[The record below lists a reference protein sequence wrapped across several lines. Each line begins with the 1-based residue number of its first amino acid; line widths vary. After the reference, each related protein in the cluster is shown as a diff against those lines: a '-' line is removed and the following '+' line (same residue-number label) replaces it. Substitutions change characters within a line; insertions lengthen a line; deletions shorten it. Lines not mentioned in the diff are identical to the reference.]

1 MKKIITIFVFLNV
14 LLFAYSQSFQQKG
27 VITSTEGEALIGV
40 NILIIGEGTGTI
52 TDLDGYYEL
61 EVKPG
66 DRLRFSYVGYMTR
79 EMDVNTNQTTVDVQ
93 LAPDQYTNLD
103 EVVVVGY
110 GQAKRLTMTG
120 SVSAISA
127 REIRTVPTSNV
138 QNALA
143 GRLPGFFAQQRSGQP
158 GRDASDFFIR
168 GVSSLNNAGNQ
179 PLIIVDDIQYSYDQL
194 QQINVNEIESISIL
208 KDASTTAIYGIKGAN
223 GVLVVKTLRGETGA
237 PRVNVRLESGLQT
250 PVRKP
255 KFLNSYETAQLVNE
269 AYVNDGLVSQVPF
282 TETDLAAFQRGDDP
296 YTYPDV
302 NWYDAIFKPTAS
314 QSNMN
319 VDISGGSDR
328 LRYFISTGYF
338 LQDGLVRHFD
348 NSHDNV
354 NTNYFYR
361 RLNYR
366 TNLDF
371 DVTDNLNM
379 RLDFS
384 TRFMNINEP
393 GSMNATGEIFNFER
407 MTPYAAPFLNPNGSY
422 SYLDTR
428 GFLPTLNARLANEGY
443 KRTRRNDINILY
455 GAMYKMDAITRGL
468 SSNVRV
474 AYSSIDENFRR
485 VSRGSDGYPTYR
497 YHPDTDIYAINP
509 NEKYDYAT
517 YAVTS
522 GVDQEHW
529 NLNLQASLNYD
540 RVFDGVHDVDAMLLY
555 NRQTDTRFSNVPN
568 NFEGYSLALAY
579 KYDNKYLA
587 DLNLAYNG
595 SDRFGKDNRYGFF
608 PALGL
613 GYTISEEDFFSD
625 RIENIQM
632 LKLRLSYGLVGS
644 DVAPGDRYLYRQ
656 VYEGGGGYNFGEN
669 LQGYDSYREGA
680 LGNENVTWEKARK
693 FNLGLDVIAFDK
705 LSFTIDYFHDN
716 RYDQLVTRHDIP
728 LILGIGVSPL
738 NVARTINRGFDGSIG
753 YQTDIGQVNFHTNFV
768 FSYAKNKVIYKAEA
782 QQRYPWLAE
791 TGHSINQPFGYQFIG
806 FYTPEEI
813 GWIENSDPLA
823 PAIPNTDTPV
833 RAGDLKY
840 KDLNNDG
847 VIDDFDKSAIG
858 KPNLPTTALGWTLG
872 ANWKGFSLSVLFQG
886 SFDYSFSVVGTGIES
901 FKSQFQPVHTKRW
914 TLERFENGE
923 EIDFPRLT
931 TIPSTVN
938 SAEGYMSDF
947 WLINAWYVRLKTI
960 DFAYQIPSRVLPQ
973 YINAA
978 RFYVNAYNLLTLT
991 NYKKYQQDPEIS
1003 TNTAGDTYMNQR
1015 VFNFGV
1021 QVTF

>member
-1 MKKIITIFVFLNV
+1 MKKIITIFIFLNV
-14 LLFAYSQSFQQKG
+14 ILSAFSQTFVQKG
-27 VITSTEGEALIGV
+27 IITSTEGETLIGV
-40 NILIIGEGTGTI
+40 NILIIGEATGTV

-66 DRLRFSYVGYMTR
+66 IRLKYSYVGYMTQ
-79 EMDVNTNQTTVDVQ
+79 EIDVDISRPIVDIQ
-93 LAPDQYTNLD
+93 LVPDQYTNLD

-120 SVSAISA
+120 AVSAISA
-127 REIRTVPTSNV
+127 REIKTVPTSNV

-143 GRLPGFFAQQRSGQP
+143 GRLPGFFSQQRSGQP

-168 GVSSLNNAGNQ
+168 GVSSLNAAGNQ

-208 KDASTTAIYGIKGAN
+208 KDASTTAVYGIKGAN
-223 GVLVVKTLRGETGA
+223 GVLVVKTLRGKTGQ
-237 PRVNVRLESGLQT
+237 PQVNVRMESGLQT
-250 PVRKP
+250 PVRNP

-269 AYVNDGLVSQVPF
+269 AYINDGLISQAPF
-282 TETDLAAFQRGDDP
+282 SEADLAAFQRGDDP
-296 YTYPDV
+296 YAYPDV
-302 NWYDAIFKPTAS
+302 NWYDKIFKSVAS

-319 VDISGGSDR
+319 VDISGGSER
-328 LRYFISTGYF
+328 LRYFMSTGYF
-338 LQDGLVRHFD
+338 MQDGLVRHFD
-348 NSHDNV
+348 NSQDDV

-361 RLNYR
+361 RLNFR

-393 GSMNATGEIFNFER
+393 ASMNATGEIYNFER
-407 MTPYAAPFLNPNGSY
+407 MTPYSAPFLNPDGSY
-422 SYLDTR
+422 TYLDTK
-428 GFLPTLNARLANEGY
+428 GFFPTLNARLANEGY

-455 GAMYKMDAITRGL
+455 GASYKMDAVTQGL
-468 SSNVRV
+468 SANVRV
-474 AYSSIDENFRR
+474 AYSSIDENNRR
-485 VSRGSDGYPTYR
+485 VTRGSDGYPTYR
-497 YHPDTDIYAINP
+497 YHSDTDTYTINP
-509 NEKYDYAT
+509 NEIYAYST
-517 YAVTS
+517 YGTYS
-522 GVDQEHW
+522 GVDQAHK
-529 NLNLQASLNYD
+529 NLNIQASLNYG
-540 RVFDGVHDVDAMLLY
+540 RVFDGLHDVSGMLLF
-555 NRQTDTRFSNVPN
+555 NRQTDSHFSDVPN
-568 NFEGYSLALAY
+568 NFEGYSASLGY
-579 KYDNKYLA
+579 KYNNKYLI
-587 DLNLAYNG
+587 DFNLAYNG

-608 PALGL
+608 PAVGL
-613 GYTISEEDFFSD
+613 GYTISEEDFFKEK
-625 RIENIQM
+625 IENIQM

-656 VYEGGGGYNFGEN
+656 VYEEGSGYYFGEN
-669 LQGYDSYREGA
+669 PQKFDSYKEGA
-680 LGNENVTWEKARK
+680 LGNENVTWEKAKK
-693 FNLGLDVIAFDK
+693 FNVGVDLVAFDK

-716 RYDQLVTRHDIP
+716 RFDQLVTRHDMP
-728 LILGIGVSPL
+728 LLLGIGVSPL
-738 NVARTINRGFDGSIG
+738 NVAKTVNRGIDGSVG
-753 YQTDIGQVNFHTNFV
+753 FQTNIDRVNFHTNFV

-791 TGHSINQPFGYQFIG
+791 TGKAINQPFGYRYIG
-806 FYTPEEI
+806 FYTPQDI
-813 GWIENSDPLA
+813 QLIENNDPNA
-823 PAIPNTDTPV
+823 PAVPNTDTPV

-858 KPNLPTTALGWTLG
+858 KPNLPTTSLGWTLG
-872 ANWKGFSLSVLFQG
+872 ANWRGFSLSVLFQG

-914 TLERFENGE
+914 TQERFENGE
-923 EIDFPRLT
+923 PIDFPRLT

-947 WLINAWYVRLKTI
+947 WLINAWYIRLKTI
-960 DFAYQIPSRVLPQ
+960 DLAYQIPNKTLPK
-973 YINAA
+973 YISNAKL
-978 RFYVNAYNLLTLT
+978 YVNAYNLFTFT
-991 NYKKYQQDPEIS
+991 NYNKYQQDPEIS
-1003 TNTAGDTYMNQR
+1003 TNTAGDAYMNQR
-1015 VFNFGV
+1015 VFNLGV